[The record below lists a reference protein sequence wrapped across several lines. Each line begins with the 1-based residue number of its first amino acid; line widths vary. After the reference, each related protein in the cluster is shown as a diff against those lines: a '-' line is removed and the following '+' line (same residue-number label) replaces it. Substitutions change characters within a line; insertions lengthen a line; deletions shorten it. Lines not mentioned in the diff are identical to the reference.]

1 MNEQLTE
8 YYTSLI
14 EHIKASSD
22 VESRMI
28 EYEYL
33 NYILELLSDAGEFD
47 DYNIIEDGRD
57 GAGRWLID
65 GYSFDENNFSLSI
78 FGTIISSTSEQS
90 SLSKREIETVLKK
103 LQNFLKKLA
112 TPEMLYNTFEPSSNC
127 YYAAQFIQN
136 NWSNIENIRFIILS
150 NRLASDRMKEVKLDN
165 FDDKVCSVNLWDL
178 KRTFELEFSRKER
191 EEMIIDFNDSP
202 ISCLIANQKNEKEKS
217 ILAVLPGEQLANLYQ
232 QWGARLLEQNVRSFL
247 QHKGKVNKGIKATI
261 LHDPL
266 HFFAYNNGLTTIA
279 SHAVIKETPT
289 GTVITQLKDLQIV
302 NGGQTTASLYSAF
315 IKDKADLSNVSV
327 QMKLTVISDNMQ
339 NLVSNISRFAN
350 SQNKVSDADLF
361 SNHPFHIRLEEFSR
375 RLWVPAKMGQNGQ
388 THWFYER
395 ARGQYLDAQLYINGS
410 KKKQFQLINPR
421 SQLLTKTDVAK
432 IMNSWGC
439 LPYEVSKGA
448 QKNFAI
454 FAELINKQW
463 EKDESIFSERYYRKL
478 VCYALIF
485 RALEKAIMLEDWYSG
500 FRANIVTYAIARLSN
515 EVNKYNLELNI
526 DLLWRSSSVP
536 TSIIQSLLILSQNV
550 NELLQSG
557 DRPVGNPS
565 EYAKRA
571 FFWETVKKID
581 CDINDIKTLL
591 INREEAN
598 YSAIESQKTQKID
611 NGIRIQEKIMRTPKS
626 VWKKIE
632 DILYQEDKATTTLIG
647 ILKTAMDAKKIPS
660 EKQSIVLENLFKRYQ
675 DRVENLLE

>member
-14 EHIKASSD
+14 EHIKVSSD

-33 NYILELLSDAGEFD
+33 SYILELLSDAGEFD
-47 DYNIIEDGRD
+47 DYNIVEDGRD

-78 FGTIISSTSEQS
+78 FGTIISSTPEQS
-90 SLSKREIETVLKK
+90 SLSKREIEAVLKK

-112 TPEMLYNTFEPSSNC
+112 TPEVLYNTFEPSSNC

-191 EEMIIDFNDSP
+191 EEMIIDLSDSP
-202 ISCLIANQKNEKEKS
+202 ISCLIANQKNEEEKS
-217 ILAVLPGEQLANLYQ
+217 ILAVLPGEQLAKLYQ
-232 QWGARLLEQNVRSFL
+232 QWGSRLLEQNVRSFL

-261 LHDPL
+261 LHEPL

-279 SHAVIKETPT
+279 SHAVTKETPT

-327 QMKLTVISDNMQ
+327 QMKLTVISDNTQ
-339 NLVSNISRFAN
+339 NLVSNISRYAN

-375 RLWVPAKMGQNGQ
+375 RLWVPAKIGQKGL

-395 ARGQYLDAQLYINGS
+395 ARGQYLDAQLYISGS
-410 KKKQFQLINPR
+410 KKKQFQLLNPR

-432 IMNSWGC
+432 IMNSWNC

-463 EKDESIFSERYYRKL
+463 EEDDSIFGERYYRKL
-478 VCYALIF
+478 VCYASIF
-485 RALEKAIMLEDWYSG
+485 RALEKAIMPEEWYSG
-500 FRANIVTYAIARLSN
+500 FRANIVTYAIARLSS
-515 EVNKYNLELNI
+515 EINKHNFELNI
-526 DLLWRSSSVP
+526 DLLWRSSSVS
-536 TSIIQSLLILSQNV
+536 TSIIQLLLLLSQKI
-550 NELLQSG
+550 NELLQAN
-557 DRPVGNPS
+557 DRPIGNPS
-565 EYAKRA
+565 EYAKRVN
-571 FFWETVKKID
+571 FWDRVKEID
-581 CDINDIKTLL
+581 CDINDIKSLL
-591 INREEAN
+591 ITIEEVN
-598 YSAIESQKTQKID
+598 YSAIKSQKTQKIET
-611 NGIRIQEKIMRTPKS
+611 GISLQEKVMRVPKD
-626 VWKKIE
+626 VWQKIE
-632 DILYQEDKATTTLIG
+632 DILHQEDKATVSQIS
-647 ILKTAMDAKKIPS
+647 ILRVAMDHKKAPS
-660 EKQSIVLENLFKRYQ
+660 EKQAIVLESLLNRYQ
-675 DRVENLLE
+675 DKVEKL

>member
-14 EHIKASSD
+14 EHIKVSSD

-33 NYILELLSDAGEFD
+33 SYILELLSDAGEFD

-78 FGTIISSTSEQS
+78 FGTIISSTPEQS
-90 SLSKREIETVLKK
+90 SLSKREIEAVLKK

-112 TPEMLYNTFEPSSNC
+112 TPEVLYNTFEPSSNC

-191 EEMIIDFNDSP
+191 EEMIIDFSDSP
-202 ISCLIANQKNEKEKS
+202 ISCLIANQKNEEEKS
-217 ILAVLPGEQLANLYQ
+217 ILAVLPGEQLAKLYQ
-232 QWGARLLEQNVRSFL
+232 QWGSRLLEQNVRSFL

-261 LHDPL
+261 LHEPL

-279 SHAVIKETPT
+279 SQAVIKETPT

-327 QMKLTVISDNMQ
+327 QMKLTVISDNTQ
-339 NLVSNISRFAN
+339 NLVSNISRYAN

-375 RLWVPAKMGQNGQ
+375 RLWVPAKTGQKGL

-395 ARGQYLDAQLYINGS
+395 ARGQYLDAQLYISGS
-410 KKKQFQLINPR
+410 KKKQFQLVNPR

-432 IMNSWGC
+432 IMNSWNC

-463 EKDESIFSERYYRKL
+463 EEDDSIFGERYYRKL
-478 VCYALIF
+478 VCYASIF
-485 RALEKAIMLEDWYSG
+485 RALEKAIMPEEWYSG
-500 FRANIVTYAIARLSN
+500 FRANIVTYAIARLSS
-515 EVNKYNLELNI
+515 EINKHNFELNI
-526 DLLWRSSSVP
+526 DLLWRSSSVS
-536 TSIIQSLLILSQNV
+536 TSIIQLLLLLSQKI
-550 NELLQSG
+550 NELLQAN
-557 DRPVGNPS
+557 DRPIGNPS
-565 EYAKRA
+565 EYAKRVN
-571 FFWETVKKID
+571 FWDTVKKIN
-581 CDINDIKTLL
+581 CDINNIKSLL
-591 INREEAN
+591 ITIEEVN
-598 YSAIESQKTQKID
+598 YSAIKSQKTQKIET
-611 NGIRIQEKIMRTPKS
+611 GISLQEKVMRVSKD
-626 VWKKIE
+626 VWQKIE
-632 DILYQEDKATTTLIG
+632 DILHQEDKATVSQIS
-647 ILKTAMDAKKIPS
+647 ILRIAMDHKKTPS
-660 EKQSIVLENLFKRYQ
+660 EKQAIVLENLLNRYQ
-675 DRVENLLE
+675 DKVGKL

>member
-14 EHIKASSD
+14 EHIKVSSD

-33 NYILELLSDAGEFD
+33 SYILELLSDAGEFD
-47 DYNIIEDGRD
+47 DYNIVEDGRD

-78 FGTIISSTSEQS
+78 FGTIISSTPEQS
-90 SLSKREIETVLKK
+90 SLSKREIEAVLKK

-112 TPEMLYNTFEPSSNC
+112 TPEVLYNTFEPSSNC

-191 EEMIIDFNDSP
+191 EEMIIDLSDSP
-202 ISCLIANQKNEKEKS
+202 ISCLIANQKNEEEKS
-217 ILAVLPGEQLANLYQ
+217 ILAVLPGEQLAKLYQ
-232 QWGARLLEQNVRSFL
+232 QWGSRLLEQNVRSFL

-261 LHDPL
+261 LHEPL

-279 SHAVIKETPT
+279 SHAVTKETPT

-327 QMKLTVISDNMQ
+327 QMKLTVISDNTQ
-339 NLVSNISRFAN
+339 NLVSNISRYAN

-375 RLWVPAKMGQNGQ
+375 RLWVPAKIGQKGL

-395 ARGQYLDAQLYINGS
+395 ARGQYLDAQLYISGS
-410 KKKQFQLINPR
+410 KKKQFQLLNPR

-432 IMNSWGC
+432 IMNSWNC

-463 EKDESIFSERYYRKL
+463 EEDDSIFGERYYRKL
-478 VCYALIF
+478 VCYASIF
-485 RALEKAIMLEDWYSG
+485 RALEKAIMPEEWYSG
-500 FRANIVTYAIARLSN
+500 FRANIVTYAIARLSS
-515 EVNKYNLELNI
+515 EINKHNFELNI
-526 DLLWRSSSVP
+526 DLLWRSSSVS
-536 TSIIQSLLILSQNV
+536 TSIIQLLLLLSQKI
-550 NELLQSG
+550 NELLQAN
-557 DRPVGNPS
+557 DRPIGNPS
-565 EYAKRA
+565 EYAKRVN
-571 FFWETVKKID
+571 FWDRVKEID
-581 CDINDIKTLL
+581 CDINDIKSLL
-591 INREEAN
+591 ITIEEVN
-598 YSAIESQKTQKID
+598 YSAIKSHKTQKIET
-611 NGIRIQEKIMRTPKS
+611 GISLQEKVKRVPKD
-626 VWKKIE
+626 VWQKIE
-632 DILYQEDKATTTLIG
+632 DILHQEDKATVSQIS
-647 ILKTAMDAKKIPS
+647 ILRVAMDHKKDPS
-660 EKQSIVLENLFKRYQ
+660 EKQAIVLENLLNRYQ
-675 DRVENLLE
+675 DKVEKL

>member
-14 EHIKASSD
+14 EHIKVSSD

-33 NYILELLSDAGEFD
+33 SYILELLSDAGEFD
-47 DYNIIEDGRD
+47 DYNIVEDGRD

-78 FGTIISSTSEQS
+78 FGTIISSTPEQS
-90 SLSKREIETVLKK
+90 SLSKREIEAVLKK

-112 TPEMLYNTFEPSSNC
+112 TPEVLYNTFEPSSNC

-191 EEMIIDFNDSP
+191 EEMIIDLSDSP
-202 ISCLIANQKNEKEKS
+202 ISCLIANQKNEEEKS
-217 ILAVLPGEQLANLYQ
+217 ILAVLPGEQLAKLYQ
-232 QWGARLLEQNVRSFL
+232 QWGSRLLEQNVRSFL

-279 SHAVIKETPT
+279 SHAVTKETPT

-327 QMKLTVISDNMQ
+327 QMKLTVISDNTQ
-339 NLVSNISRFAN
+339 NLVSNISRYAN

-375 RLWVPAKMGQNGQ
+375 RLWVPAKIGQKGL

-395 ARGQYLDAQLYINGS
+395 ARGQYLDAQLYISGS
-410 KKKQFQLINPR
+410 KKKQFQLLNPR

-432 IMNSWGC
+432 IMNSWNC

-463 EKDESIFSERYYRKL
+463 EEDDSIFGERYYRKL
-478 VCYALIF
+478 VCYASIF
-485 RALEKAIMLEDWYSG
+485 RALEKAIMPEEWYSG
-500 FRANIVTYAIARLSN
+500 FRANIVTYAIARLSS
-515 EVNKYNLELNI
+515 EINKHNFELNI
-526 DLLWRSSSVP
+526 DLLWRSSSVS
-536 TSIIQSLLILSQNV
+536 TSIIQLLLLLSQKI
-550 NELLQSG
+550 NELLQAN
-557 DRPVGNPS
+557 DRPIGNPS
-565 EYAKRA
+565 EYAKRVN
-571 FFWETVKKID
+571 FWDRVKEID
-581 CDINDIKTLL
+581 CDINDIKSLL
-591 INREEAN
+591 ITIEEVN
-598 YSAIESQKTQKID
+598 YSAIKSHKTQKIET
-611 NGIRIQEKIMRTPKS
+611 GISLQEKVMRVPKD
-626 VWKKIE
+626 VWQKIE
-632 DILYQEDKATTTLIG
+632 DILHQEDKATVSQIS
-647 ILKTAMDAKKIPS
+647 ILRVAMDHKKAPS
-660 EKQSIVLENLFKRYQ
+660 EKQAIVLENLLNRYQ
-675 DRVENLLE
+675 DKVEKL

>member
-1 MNEQLTE
+1 MTEQLTE

-14 EHIKASSD
+14 EHIKVSSD

-33 NYILELLSDAGEFD
+33 SYILELLSDAGEFD
-47 DYNIIEDGRD
+47 DYNIVEDGRD

-78 FGTIISSTSEQS
+78 FGTIISSTPEQS
-90 SLSKREIETVLKK
+90 SLSKREIEAVLKK

-112 TPEMLYNTFEPSSNC
+112 TPEVLYNTFEPSSNC

-191 EEMIIDFNDSP
+191 EEMIIDLSDSP
-202 ISCLIANQKNEKEKS
+202 ISCLIANQKNEEEKS
-217 ILAVLPGEQLANLYQ
+217 ILAVLPGEQLAKLYQ
-232 QWGARLLEQNVRSFL
+232 QWGSRLLEQNVRSFL

-261 LHDPL
+261 LHEPL

-279 SHAVIKETPT
+279 SHAVTKETPT

-327 QMKLTVISDNMQ
+327 QMKLTVISDNTQ
-339 NLVSNISRFAN
+339 NLVSNISRYAN

-375 RLWVPAKMGQNGQ
+375 RLWVPAKIGQKGL

-395 ARGQYLDAQLYINGS
+395 ARGQYLDAQLYISGS
-410 KKKQFQLINPR
+410 KKKQFQLLNPR

-432 IMNSWGC
+432 IMNSWNC

-463 EKDESIFSERYYRKL
+463 EEDDSIFGERYYRKL
-478 VCYALIF
+478 VCYASIF
-485 RALEKAIMLEDWYSG
+485 RALEKAIMPEEWYSG
-500 FRANIVTYAIARLSN
+500 FRANIVTYAIARLSS
-515 EVNKYNLELNI
+515 EINKHNFELNI
-526 DLLWRSSSVP
+526 DLLWRSSSVS
-536 TSIIQSLLILSQNV
+536 TSIIQLLLLLSQKI
-550 NELLQSG
+550 NELLQAN
-557 DRPVGNPS
+557 DRPIGNPS
-565 EYAKRA
+565 EYAKRVN
-571 FFWETVKKID
+571 FWDRVKEID
-581 CDINDIKTLL
+581 CDINDIKSLL
-591 INREEAN
+591 ITIEEVN
-598 YSAIESQKTQKID
+598 YSAIKSHKTQKIET
-611 NGIRIQEKIMRTPKS
+611 GISLQEKVKRVPKD
-626 VWKKIE
+626 VWQKIE
-632 DILYQEDKATTTLIG
+632 DILHQEDKATVSQIS
-647 ILKTAMDAKKIPS
+647 ILRVAMDHKKAPS
-660 EKQSIVLENLFKRYQ
+660 EKQAIVLENLLNRYQ
-675 DRVENLLE
+675 DKVEKL

>member
-14 EHIKASSD
+14 EHIKVSSD

-33 NYILELLSDAGEFD
+33 SYILELLSDAGEFD
-47 DYNIIEDGRD
+47 DYNIVEDGRD

-78 FGTIISSTSEQS
+78 FGTIISSTPEQS
-90 SLSKREIETVLKK
+90 SLSKREIEAVLKK

-112 TPEMLYNTFEPSSNC
+112 TPEVLYNTFEPSSNC

-191 EEMIIDFNDSP
+191 EEMIIDLSDSP
-202 ISCLIANQKNEKEKS
+202 ISCLIANQKNEEEKS
-217 ILAVLPGEQLANLYQ
+217 ILAVLPGEQLAKLYQ
-232 QWGARLLEQNVRSFL
+232 QWGSRLLEQNVRSFL

-261 LHDPL
+261 LHEPL

-279 SHAVIKETPT
+279 SHAVTKETPT

-327 QMKLTVISDNMQ
+327 QMKLTVISDNTQ
-339 NLVSNISRFAN
+339 NLVSNISRYAN

-375 RLWVPAKMGQNGQ
+375 RLWVPAKIGQKGL

-395 ARGQYLDAQLYINGS
+395 ARGQYLDAQLYISGS
-410 KKKQFQLINPR
+410 KKKQFQLLNPR

-432 IMNSWGC
+432 IMNSWNC

-463 EKDESIFSERYYRKL
+463 EEDDSIFGERYYRKL
-478 VCYALIF
+478 VCYASIF
-485 RALEKAIMLEDWYSG
+485 RALEKAIMPEEWYSG
-500 FRANIVTYAIARLSN
+500 FRANIVTYAIARLSS
-515 EVNKYNLELNI
+515 EINKHNFELNI
-526 DLLWRSSSVP
+526 DLLWRSSSVS
-536 TSIIQSLLILSQNV
+536 TSIIQLLLLLSQKI
-550 NELLQSG
+550 NELLQAN
-557 DRPVGNPS
+557 DRPIGNPS
-565 EYAKRA
+565 EYAKRVN
-571 FFWETVKKID
+571 FWDRVKEID
-581 CDINDIKTLL
+581 CDINDIKSLL
-591 INREEAN
+591 ITIEEVN
-598 YSAIESQKTQKID
+598 YSAIKSQKIPKIET
-611 NGIRIQEKIMRTPKS
+611 GISLQEKVKRVPKD
-626 VWKKIE
+626 VWQKIE
-632 DILYQEDKATTTLIG
+632 DILHQEDKATVSQIS
-647 ILKTAMDAKKIPS
+647 ILRVAMDHKKAPS
-660 EKQSIVLENLFKRYQ
+660 EKQAIVLENLLNRYQ
-675 DRVENLLE
+675 DKVEKL

>member
-14 EHIKASSD
+14 EHIKVSSD

-33 NYILELLSDAGEFD
+33 SYILELLSDAGEFD
-47 DYNIIEDGRD
+47 DYNIVEDGRD

-78 FGTIISSTSEQS
+78 FGTIISSTPEQS
-90 SLSKREIETVLKK
+90 SLSKREIEAVLKK

-112 TPEMLYNTFEPSSNC
+112 TPEVLYNTFEPSSNC

-191 EEMIIDFNDSP
+191 EEMIIDLSDSP
-202 ISCLIANQKNEKEKS
+202 ISCLIANQKNEEEKS
-217 ILAVLPGEQLANLYQ
+217 ILAVLPGEQLAKLYQ
-232 QWGARLLEQNVRSFL
+232 QWGSRLLEQNVRSFL

-279 SHAVIKETPT
+279 SHAVTKETPT

-327 QMKLTVISDNMQ
+327 QMKLTVISDNTQ
-339 NLVSNISRFAN
+339 NLVSNISRYAN

-375 RLWVPAKMGQNGQ
+375 RLWVPAKIGQKGL

-395 ARGQYLDAQLYINGS
+395 ARGQYLDAQLYISGS
-410 KKKQFQLINPR
+410 KKKQFQLLNPR

-432 IMNSWGC
+432 IMNSWNC

-463 EKDESIFSERYYRKL
+463 EEDDSIFGERYYRKL
-478 VCYALIF
+478 VCYASIF
-485 RALEKAIMLEDWYSG
+485 RALEKAIMPEEWYSG
-500 FRANIVTYAIARLSN
+500 FRANIVTYAIARLSS
-515 EVNKYNLELNI
+515 EINKHNFELNI
-526 DLLWRSSSVP
+526 DLLWRSSSVS
-536 TSIIQSLLILSQNV
+536 TSIIQLLLLLSQKI
-550 NELLQSG
+550 NELLQAN
-557 DRPVGNPS
+557 DRPIGNPS
-565 EYAKRA
+565 EYAKRVN
-571 FFWETVKKID
+571 FWDRVKEID
-581 CDINDIKTLL
+581 CDINDIKSLL
-591 INREEAN
+591 ITIEEVN
-598 YSAIESQKTQKID
+598 YSAIKSHKTQKIET
-611 NGIRIQEKIMRTPKS
+611 GISLQEKVKRVPKD
-626 VWKKIE
+626 VWQKIE
-632 DILYQEDKATTTLIG
+632 DILHQEDKATVSQIS
-647 ILKTAMDAKKIPS
+647 ILRVAMDHKKAPS
-660 EKQSIVLENLFKRYQ
+660 EKQAIVLENLLNRYQ
-675 DRVENLLE
+675 DKVEKL

>member
-14 EHIKASSD
+14 EHIKVSSD

-33 NYILELLSDAGEFD
+33 SYILELLSDAGEFD
-47 DYNIIEDGRD
+47 DYNIVEDGRD

-78 FGTIISSTSEQS
+78 FGTIISSTPEQS
-90 SLSKREIETVLKK
+90 SLSKREIEAVLKK

-112 TPEMLYNTFEPSSNC
+112 TPEVLYNTFEPSSNC

-191 EEMIIDFNDSP
+191 EEMIIDLSDSP
-202 ISCLIANQKNEKEKS
+202 ISCLIANQKNEEEKS
-217 ILAVLPGEQLANLYQ
+217 ILAVLPGEQLAKLYQ
-232 QWGARLLEQNVRSFL
+232 QWGSRLLEQNVRSFL

-279 SHAVIKETPT
+279 SHAVTKETPT

-327 QMKLTVISDNMQ
+327 QMKLTVISDNTQ
-339 NLVSNISRFAN
+339 NLVSNISRYAN

-375 RLWVPAKMGQNGQ
+375 RLWVPAKIGQKGL

-395 ARGQYLDAQLYINGS
+395 ARGQYLDAQLYISGS
-410 KKKQFQLINPR
+410 KKKQFQLLNPR

-432 IMNSWGC
+432 IMNSWNC

-463 EKDESIFSERYYRKL
+463 EEDDSIFGERYYRKL
-478 VCYALIF
+478 VCYASIF
-485 RALEKAIMLEDWYSG
+485 RALEKAIMPEEWYSG
-500 FRANIVTYAIARLSN
+500 FRANIVTYAIARLSS
-515 EVNKYNLELNI
+515 EINKHNFELNI
-526 DLLWRSSSVP
+526 DLLWRSSSVS
-536 TSIIQSLLILSQNV
+536 TSIIQLLLLLSQKI
-550 NELLQSG
+550 NELLQAN
-557 DRPVGNPS
+557 DRPIGNPS
-565 EYAKRA
+565 EYAKRVN
-571 FFWETVKKID
+571 FWDRVKEID
-581 CDINDIKTLL
+581 CDINDIKSLL
-591 INREEAN
+591 ITIEEVN
-598 YSAIESQKTQKID
+598 YSAIKSQKTQKIET
-611 NGIRIQEKIMRTPKS
+611 GISLQEKVKRVPKD
-626 VWKKIE
+626 VWQKIE
-632 DILYQEDKATTTLIG
+632 DILHQEDKATVSQIS
-647 ILKTAMDAKKIPS
+647 ILRVAMDHKKAPS
-660 EKQSIVLENLFKRYQ
+660 EKQAIVLENLLNRYQ
-675 DRVENLLE
+675 DKVEKL

>member
-14 EHIKASSD
+14 EHIKVSSD

-33 NYILELLSDAGEFD
+33 SYILELLSDAGEFD

-78 FGTIISSTSEQS
+78 FGTIISSTPEQS
-90 SLSKREIETVLKK
+90 SLSKREIEAVLKK

-112 TPEMLYNTFEPSSNC
+112 TPEVLYNTFEPSSNC

-191 EEMIIDFNDSP
+191 EEMIIDLSDSP
-202 ISCLIANQKNEKEKS
+202 ISCLIANQKNEEEKS
-217 ILAVLPGEQLANLYQ
+217 ILAVLPGEQLAKLYQ
-232 QWGARLLEQNVRSFL
+232 QWGSRLLEQNVRSFL

-261 LHDPL
+261 LHEPL

-279 SHAVIKETPT
+279 SHAVTKETPT

-327 QMKLTVISDNMQ
+327 QMKLTVISDNTQ
-339 NLVSNISRFAN
+339 NLVSNISRYAN

-375 RLWVPAKMGQNGQ
+375 RLWVPAKIGQKGL

-395 ARGQYLDAQLYINGS
+395 ARGQYLDAQLYISGS
-410 KKKQFQLINPR
+410 KKKQFQLLNPR

-432 IMNSWGC
+432 IMNSWNC

-463 EKDESIFSERYYRKL
+463 EEDDSIFGERYYRKL
-478 VCYALIF
+478 VCYASIF
-485 RALEKAIMLEDWYSG
+485 RALEKAIMPEEWYSG
-500 FRANIVTYAIARLSN
+500 FRANIVTYAIARLSS
-515 EVNKYNLELNI
+515 EINKHNFELNI
-526 DLLWRSSSVP
+526 DLLWRSSSVS
-536 TSIIQSLLILSQNV
+536 TSIIQLLLLLSQKI
-550 NELLQSG
+550 NELLQAN
-557 DRPVGNPS
+557 DRPIGNPS
-565 EYAKRA
+565 EYAKRVN
-571 FFWETVKKID
+571 FWDRVKEID
-581 CDINDIKTLL
+581 CDINDIKSLL
-591 INREEAN
+591 ITIEEVN
-598 YSAIESQKTQKID
+598 YSAIKSHKTQKIET
-611 NGIRIQEKIMRTPKS
+611 GISLQEKVKRVPKD
-626 VWKKIE
+626 VWQKIE
-632 DILYQEDKATTTLIG
+632 DILHQEDKATVSQIS
-647 ILKTAMDAKKIPS
+647 ILRVAMDHKKAPS
-660 EKQSIVLENLFKRYQ
+660 EKQAIVLENLLNRYQ
-675 DRVENLLE
+675 DKVEKL

>member
-14 EHIKASSD
+14 EHIKVSSD

-33 NYILELLSDAGEFD
+33 SYILELLSDAGEFD
-47 DYNIIEDGRD
+47 DYNIVEDGRD

-78 FGTIISSTSEQS
+78 FGTIISSTPEQS
-90 SLSKREIETVLKK
+90 SLSKREIEAVLKK

-112 TPEMLYNTFEPSSNC
+112 TPEVLYNTFEPSSNC

-191 EEMIIDFNDSP
+191 EEMIIDLSDSP
-202 ISCLIANQKNEKEKS
+202 ISCLIANQKNEEEKS
-217 ILAVLPGEQLANLYQ
+217 ILAVLPGEQLAKLYQ
-232 QWGARLLEQNVRSFL
+232 QWGSRLLEQNVRSFL

-279 SHAVIKETPT
+279 SHAVTKETPT

-327 QMKLTVISDNMQ
+327 QMKLTVISDNTQ
-339 NLVSNISRFAN
+339 NLVSNISRYAN

-375 RLWVPAKMGQNGQ
+375 RLWVPAKIGQKGL

-395 ARGQYLDAQLYINGS
+395 ARGQYLDAQLYISGS
-410 KKKQFQLINPR
+410 KKKQFQLLNPR

-432 IMNSWGC
+432 IMNSWNC

-463 EKDESIFSERYYRKL
+463 EEDDSFFGERYYRKL
-478 VCYALIF
+478 VCYASIF
-485 RALEKAIMLEDWYSG
+485 RALEKAIMPEEWYSG
-500 FRANIVTYAIARLSN
+500 FRANIVTYAIARLSS
-515 EVNKYNLELNI
+515 EINKHNFELNI
-526 DLLWRSSSVP
+526 DLLWRSSSVS
-536 TSIIQSLLILSQNV
+536 TSIIQLLLLLSQKI
-550 NELLQSG
+550 NELLQAN
-557 DRPVGNPS
+557 DRPIGNPS
-565 EYAKRA
+565 EYAKRVN
-571 FFWETVKKID
+571 FWDRVKEID
-581 CDINDIKTLL
+581 CDINDIKSLL
-591 INREEAN
+591 ITIEEVN
-598 YSAIESQKTQKID
+598 YSAIKSQKTQKIET
-611 NGIRIQEKIMRTPKS
+611 GISLQEKVKRVPKD
-626 VWKKIE
+626 VWQKIE
-632 DILYQEDKATTTLIG
+632 DILHQEDKATVSQIS
-647 ILKTAMDAKKIPS
+647 ILRVAMDHKKAPS
-660 EKQSIVLENLFKRYQ
+660 EKQAIVLENLLNRYQ
-675 DRVENLLE
+675 DKVEKL

>member
-14 EHIKASSD
+14 EHIKVSSD

-33 NYILELLSDAGEFD
+33 SYILELLSDAGEFD
-47 DYNIIEDGRD
+47 DYNIVEDGRD

-78 FGTIISSTSEQS
+78 FGTIISSTPEQS
-90 SLSKREIETVLKK
+90 SLSKREIEAVLKK

-112 TPEMLYNTFEPSSNC
+112 TPEVLYNTFEPSSNC

-191 EEMIIDFNDSP
+191 EEMIIDLSDSP
-202 ISCLIANQKNEKEKS
+202 ISCLIANQKNEEEKS
-217 ILAVLPGEQLANLYQ
+217 ILAVLPGEQLAKLYQ
-232 QWGARLLEQNVRSFL
+232 QWGSRLLEQNVRSFL

-279 SHAVIKETPT
+279 SHAVTKETPT

-327 QMKLTVISDNMQ
+327 QMKLTVISDNTQ
-339 NLVSNISRFAN
+339 NLVSNISRYAN

-375 RLWVPAKMGQNGQ
+375 RLWVPAKIGQKGL

-395 ARGQYLDAQLYINGS
+395 ARGQYLDAQLYISGS
-410 KKKQFQLINPR
+410 KKKQFQLLNPR

-432 IMNSWGC
+432 IMNSWNC

-463 EKDESIFSERYYRKL
+463 EEDDSIFGERYYRKL
-478 VCYALIF
+478 VCYASIF
-485 RALEKAIMLEDWYSG
+485 RALEKAIMPEEWYSG
-500 FRANIVTYAIARLSN
+500 FRANIVTYAIARLSS
-515 EVNKYNLELNI
+515 EINKHNFELNI
-526 DLLWRSSSVP
+526 DLLWRSSSVS
-536 TSIIQSLLILSQNV
+536 TSIIQLLLLLSQKI
-550 NELLQSG
+550 NELLQAN
-557 DRPVGNPS
+557 DRPIGNPS
-565 EYAKRA
+565 EYAKRVN
-571 FFWETVKKID
+571 FWDRVKEID
-581 CDINDIKTLL
+581 CDINDIKSLL
-591 INREEAN
+591 ITIEEVN
-598 YSAIESQKTQKID
+598 YSAIKSQKTPKIET
-611 NGIRIQEKIMRTPKS
+611 GISLQEKVMRVPKD
-626 VWKKIE
+626 VWQKIE
-632 DILYQEDKATTTLIG
+632 DILHQEDKATVSQIS
-647 ILKTAMDAKKIPS
+647 ILRVAMDHKKAPS
-660 EKQSIVLENLFKRYQ
+660 EKQAIVLENLLNRYQ
-675 DRVENLLE
+675 DKVEKL

>member
-14 EHIKASSD
+14 EHIKVSSD

-33 NYILELLSDAGEFD
+33 SYILELLSDAGEFD
-47 DYNIIEDGRD
+47 DYNIVEDGRD

-78 FGTIISSTSEQS
+78 FGTIISSTPEQS
-90 SLSKREIETVLKK
+90 SLSKREIEAVLKK

-112 TPEMLYNTFEPSSNC
+112 TPEVLYNTFEPSSNC

-191 EEMIIDFNDSP
+191 EEMIIDLSDSP
-202 ISCLIANQKNEKEKS
+202 ISCLIANQKNEEEKS
-217 ILAVLPGEQLANLYQ
+217 ILAVLPGEQLAKLYQ
-232 QWGARLLEQNVRSFL
+232 QWGSRLLEQNVRSFL

-261 LHDPL
+261 LHEPL

-279 SHAVIKETPT
+279 SHAVTKETPT

-327 QMKLTVISDNMQ
+327 QMKLTVISDNTQ
-339 NLVSNISRFAN
+339 NLVSNISRYAN

-375 RLWVPAKMGQNGQ
+375 RLWVPAKIGQKGL

-395 ARGQYLDAQLYINGS
+395 ARGQYLDAQLYISGS
-410 KKKQFQLINPR
+410 KKKQFQLLNPR

-432 IMNSWGC
+432 IMNSWNC

-463 EKDESIFSERYYRKL
+463 EEDDSIFGERYYRKL
-478 VCYALIF
+478 VCYASIF
-485 RALEKAIMLEDWYSG
+485 RALEKAIMPEEWYSG
-500 FRANIVTYAIARLSN
+500 FRANIVTYAIARLSS
-515 EVNKYNLELNI
+515 EINKHNFELNI
-526 DLLWRSSSVP
+526 DLLWRSSSVS
-536 TSIIQSLLILSQNV
+536 TSIIQLLLLLSQKI
-550 NELLQSG
+550 NELLQAN
-557 DRPVGNPS
+557 DRPIGNPS
-565 EYAKRA
+565 EYAKRVN
-571 FFWETVKKID
+571 FWDRVKEID
-581 CDINDIKTLL
+581 CDINDIKSLL
-591 INREEAN
+591 ITIEEVN
-598 YSAIESQKTQKID
+598 YSAIKSQKTQKIET
-611 NGIRIQEKIMRTPKS
+611 GISLQEKVMRVSKD
-626 VWKKIE
+626 VWQKIE
-632 DILYQEDKATTTLIG
+632 DILHQEDKATVSQIS
-647 ILKTAMDAKKIPS
+647 ILRVAMDHKKAPS
-660 EKQSIVLENLFKRYQ
+660 EKQAIVLESLLNRYQ
-675 DRVENLLE
+675 DKVEKL

>member
-14 EHIKASSD
+14 EHIKVSSD

-33 NYILELLSDAGEFD
+33 SYILELLSDAGEFD
-47 DYNIIEDGRD
+47 DYNIVEDGRD

-78 FGTIISSTSEQS
+78 FGTIISSTPEQS
-90 SLSKREIETVLKK
+90 SLSKREIEAVLKK

-112 TPEMLYNTFEPSSNC
+112 TPEVLYNTFEPSSNC

-191 EEMIIDFNDSP
+191 EEMIIDLSDSP
-202 ISCLIANQKNEKEKS
+202 ISCLIANQKNEEEKS
-217 ILAVLPGEQLANLYQ
+217 ILAVLPGEQLAKLYQ
-232 QWGARLLEQNVRSFL
+232 QWGSRLLEQNVRSFL

-261 LHDPL
+261 LHEPL

-279 SHAVIKETPT
+279 SHAVTKETPT

-327 QMKLTVISDNMQ
+327 QMKLTVISDNTQ
-339 NLVSNISRFAN
+339 NLVSNISRYAN

-375 RLWVPAKMGQNGQ
+375 RLWVPAKIGQKGL

-395 ARGQYLDAQLYINGS
+395 ARGQYLDAQLYISGS
-410 KKKQFQLINPR
+410 KKKQFQLLNPR

-432 IMNSWGC
+432 IMNSWNC

-463 EKDESIFSERYYRKL
+463 EEDDSIFGERYYRKL
-478 VCYALIF
+478 VCYASIF
-485 RALEKAIMLEDWYSG
+485 RALEKAIMPEEWYSG
-500 FRANIVTYAIARLSN
+500 FRANIVTYAIARLSS
-515 EVNKYNLELNI
+515 EINKHNFELNI
-526 DLLWRSSSVP
+526 DLLWRSSSVS
-536 TSIIQSLLILSQNV
+536 TSIIQLLLLLSQKI
-550 NELLQSG
+550 NELLQAN
-557 DRPVGNPS
+557 DRPIGNPS
-565 EYAKRA
+565 EYAKRVN
-571 FFWETVKKID
+571 FWDRVKEID
-581 CDINDIKTLL
+581 CDINDIKSLL
-591 INREEAN
+591 ITIEEVN
-598 YSAIESQKTQKID
+598 YSAIKSQKTQKIET
-611 NGIRIQEKIMRTPKS
+611 GISLQEKVKRVPKD
-626 VWKKIE
+626 VWQKIE
-632 DILYQEDKATTTLIG
+632 DILHQEDKATVSQIS
-647 ILKTAMDAKKIPS
+647 ILRVAMDHKKAPS
-660 EKQSIVLENLFKRYQ
+660 EKQAIVLENLLNRYQ
-675 DRVENLLE
+675 DKVEKL

>member
-14 EHIKASSD
+14 EHIKVSSD

-33 NYILELLSDAGEFD
+33 SYILELLSDAGEFD
-47 DYNIIEDGRD
+47 DYNIVEDGRD

-78 FGTIISSTSEQS
+78 FGTIISSTPEQS
-90 SLSKREIETVLKK
+90 SLSKREIEAVLKK

-112 TPEMLYNTFEPSSNC
+112 TPEVLYNTFEPSSNC

-191 EEMIIDFNDSP
+191 EEMIIDLSDSP
-202 ISCLIANQKNEKEKS
+202 ISCLIANQKNEEEKS
-217 ILAVLPGEQLANLYQ
+217 ILAVLPGEQLAKLYQ
-232 QWGARLLEQNVRSFL
+232 QWGSRLLEQNVRSFL

-261 LHDPL
+261 LHEPL

-279 SHAVIKETPT
+279 SHAVTKETPT

-327 QMKLTVISDNMQ
+327 QMKLTVISDNTQ
-339 NLVSNISRFAN
+339 NLVSNISRYAN

-375 RLWVPAKMGQNGQ
+375 RLWVPAKIGQKGL

-395 ARGQYLDAQLYINGS
+395 ARGQYLDAQLYISGS
-410 KKKQFQLINPR
+410 KKKQFQLLNPR

-432 IMNSWGC
+432 IMNSWNC

-463 EKDESIFSERYYRKL
+463 EEDDSIFGERYYRKL
-478 VCYALIF
+478 VCYASIF
-485 RALEKAIMLEDWYSG
+485 RALEKAIMPEEWYSG
-500 FRANIVTYAIARLSN
+500 FRANIVTYAIARLSS
-515 EVNKYNLELNI
+515 EINKHNFELNI
-526 DLLWRSSSVP
+526 DLLWRSSSVS
-536 TSIIQSLLILSQNV
+536 TSIIQLLLLLSQKI
-550 NELLQSG
+550 NELLQAN
-557 DRPVGNPS
+557 DRPIGNPS
-565 EYAKRA
+565 EYAKRVN
-571 FFWETVKKID
+571 FWDRVKEID
-581 CDINDIKTLL
+581 CDINDIKSLL
-591 INREEAN
+591 ITIEEVN
-598 YSAIESQKTQKID
+598 YSAIKSHKTPKIET
-611 NGIRIQEKIMRTPKS
+611 GISLQEKVKRVPKD
-626 VWKKIE
+626 VWQKIE
-632 DILYQEDKATTTLIG
+632 DILHQEDKATVSQIS
-647 ILKTAMDAKKIPS
+647 ILRVAMDHKKAPS
-660 EKQSIVLENLFKRYQ
+660 EKQAIVLENLLNRYQ
-675 DRVENLLE
+675 DKVEKL

>member
-14 EHIKASSD
+14 EHIKVSSD

-33 NYILELLSDAGEFD
+33 SYILELLSDAGEFD

-78 FGTIISSTSEQS
+78 FGTIISSTPEQS
-90 SLSKREIETVLKK
+90 SLSKREIEAVLKK

-112 TPEMLYNTFEPSSNC
+112 TPEVLYNTFEPSSNC

-191 EEMIIDFNDSP
+191 EEMIIDLSDSP
-202 ISCLIANQKNEKEKS
+202 ISCLIANQKNEEEKS
-217 ILAVLPGEQLANLYQ
+217 ILAVLPGEQLAKLYQ
-232 QWGARLLEQNVRSFL
+232 QWGSRLLEQNVRSFL

-261 LHDPL
+261 LHEPL

-279 SHAVIKETPT
+279 SHAVTKETPT

-327 QMKLTVISDNMQ
+327 QMKLTVISDNTQ
-339 NLVSNISRFAN
+339 NLVSNISRYAN

-375 RLWVPAKMGQNGQ
+375 RLWVPAKIGQKGL

-395 ARGQYLDAQLYINGS
+395 ARGQYLDAQLYISGS
-410 KKKQFQLINPR
+410 KKKQFQLLNPR

-432 IMNSWGC
+432 IMNSWNC

-463 EKDESIFSERYYRKL
+463 EEDDSIFGERYYRKL
-478 VCYALIF
+478 VCYASIF
-485 RALEKAIMLEDWYSG
+485 RALEKAIMPEEWYSG
-500 FRANIVTYAIARLSN
+500 FRANIVTYAIARLSS
-515 EVNKYNLELNI
+515 EINKHNFELNI
-526 DLLWRSSSVP
+526 DLLWRSSSVS
-536 TSIIQSLLILSQNV
+536 TSIIQLLLLLSQKI
-550 NELLQSG
+550 NELLQAN
-557 DRPVGNPS
+557 DRPIGNPS
-565 EYAKRA
+565 EYAKRVN
-571 FFWETVKKID
+571 FWDRVKEIN
-581 CDINDIKTLL
+581 CDINDIKSLL
-591 INREEAN
+591 ITIEEVN
-598 YSAIESQKTQKID
+598 YSAIKSHKTQKIET
-611 NGIRIQEKIMRTPKS
+611 GISLQEKVKRVPKD
-626 VWKKIE
+626 VWQKIE
-632 DILYQEDKATTTLIG
+632 DILHQEDKATVSQIS
-647 ILKTAMDAKKIPS
+647 ILRVAMDHKKAPS
-660 EKQSIVLENLFKRYQ
+660 EKQAIVLENLLNRYQ
-675 DRVENLLE
+675 DKVEKL

>member
-14 EHIKASSD
+14 EHIKVSSD

-33 NYILELLSDAGEFD
+33 SYILELLSDAGEFD
-47 DYNIIEDGRD
+47 DYNIVEDGRD

-78 FGTIISSTSEQS
+78 FGTIISSTPEQS
-90 SLSKREIETVLKK
+90 SLSKREIEAVLKK

-112 TPEMLYNTFEPSSNC
+112 TPEVLYNTFEPSSNC

-191 EEMIIDFNDSP
+191 EEMIIDLSDSP
-202 ISCLIANQKNEKEKS
+202 ISCLIANQKNEEEKS
-217 ILAVLPGEQLANLYQ
+217 ILAVLPGEQLAKLYQ
-232 QWGARLLEQNVRSFL
+232 QWGSRLLEQNVRSFL

-261 LHDPL
+261 LHEPL

-279 SHAVIKETPT
+279 SHAVTKETPT

-327 QMKLTVISDNMQ
+327 QMKLTVISDNTQ
-339 NLVSNISRFAN
+339 NLVSNISRYAN

-375 RLWVPAKMGQNGQ
+375 RLWVPAKIGQKGL

-395 ARGQYLDAQLYINGS
+395 ARGQYLDAQLYISGS
-410 KKKQFQLINPR
+410 KKKQFQLLNPR

-432 IMNSWGC
+432 IMNSWNC

-463 EKDESIFSERYYRKL
+463 EEDDSIFGERYYRKL
-478 VCYALIF
+478 VCYASIF
-485 RALEKAIMLEDWYSG
+485 RALEKAIMPEEWYSG
-500 FRANIVTYAIARLSN
+500 FRANIVTYAIARLSS
-515 EVNKYNLELNI
+515 EINKHNFELNI
-526 DLLWRSSSVP
+526 DLLWRSSSVS
-536 TSIIQSLLILSQNV
+536 TSIIQLLLLLSQKI
-550 NELLQSG
+550 NELLQAN
-557 DRPVGNPS
+557 DRPIGNPS
-565 EYAKRA
+565 EYAKRVN
-571 FFWETVKKID
+571 FWDRVKEID
-581 CDINDIKTLL
+581 CDINDIKSLL
-591 INREEAN
+591 ITIEEVN
-598 YSAIESQKTQKID
+598 YSAIKSHKTQKIET
-611 NGIRIQEKIMRTPKS
+611 GISLQEKVKRVPKD
-626 VWKKIE
+626 VWQKIE
-632 DILYQEDKATTTLIG
+632 DILHQEDKATVSQIS
-647 ILKTAMDAKKIPS
+647 ILKIAMDHKKAPS
-660 EKQSIVLENLFKRYQ
+660 EKQAIVLENLLNRYQ
-675 DRVENLLE
+675 DKVEKL

>member
-14 EHIKASSD
+14 EHIKVSSD

-33 NYILELLSDAGEFD
+33 SYILELLSDAGEFD
-47 DYNIIEDGRD
+47 DYNIVEDGRD

-78 FGTIISSTSEQS
+78 FGTIISSTPEQS
-90 SLSKREIETVLKK
+90 SLSKREIEAVLKK

-112 TPEMLYNTFEPSSNC
+112 TPEVLYNTFEPSSNC

-191 EEMIIDFNDSP
+191 EEMIIDFSDSP
-202 ISCLIANQKNEKEKS
+202 ISCLIANQKNEEEKS
-217 ILAVLPGEQLANLYQ
+217 ILAVLPGEQLAKLYQ
-232 QWGARLLEQNVRSFL
+232 QWGSRLLEQNVRSFL

-279 SHAVIKETPT
+279 SHAVTKETPT

-327 QMKLTVISDNMQ
+327 QMKLTVISDNTQ
-339 NLVSNISRFAN
+339 NLVSNISRYAN

-375 RLWVPAKMGQNGQ
+375 RLWVPAKTGQKGL

-395 ARGQYLDAQLYINGS
+395 ARGQYLDAQLYISGS
-410 KKKQFQLINPR
+410 KKKQFQLLNPR

-432 IMNSWGC
+432 IMNSWNC

-463 EKDESIFSERYYRKL
+463 EEDDSFFGERYYRKL
-478 VCYALIF
+478 VCYASIF
-485 RALEKAIMLEDWYSG
+485 RALEKAIMPEEWYSG
-500 FRANIVTYAIARLSN
+500 FRANIVTYAIARLSS
-515 EVNKYNLELNI
+515 EINKHNFELNI
-526 DLLWRSSSVP
+526 DLLWRSSSVS
-536 TSIIQSLLILSQNV
+536 TSIIQLLLLLSQKI
-550 NELLQSG
+550 NELLQAN
-557 DRPVGNPS
+557 DRPIGNPS
-565 EYAKRA
+565 EYAKRVN
-571 FFWETVKKID
+571 FWDRVKEID
-581 CDINDIKTLL
+581 CDINDIKSLL
-591 INREEAN
+591 ITIEEVN
-598 YSAIESQKTQKID
+598 YSAIKSHKTQKIET
-611 NGIRIQEKIMRTPKS
+611 GISLQEKVKRVPKD
-626 VWKKIE
+626 VWQKIE
-632 DILYQEDKATTTLIG
+632 DILHQEDKATVSQIS
-647 ILKTAMDAKKIPS
+647 ILRVAMDHKKAPS
-660 EKQSIVLENLFKRYQ
+660 EKQAIVLENLLNRYQ
-675 DRVENLLE
+675 DKVGKL

>member
-14 EHIKASSD
+14 EHIKVSSD

-33 NYILELLSDAGEFD
+33 SYILELLSDAGEFD
-47 DYNIIEDGRD
+47 DYNIVEDGRD

-78 FGTIISSTSEQS
+78 FGTIISSTPEQS
-90 SLSKREIETVLKK
+90 SLSKREIEAVLKK

-112 TPEMLYNTFEPSSNC
+112 TPEVLYNTFEPSSNC

-191 EEMIIDFNDSP
+191 EEMIIDLSDSP
-202 ISCLIANQKNEKEKS
+202 ISCLIANQKNEEEKS
-217 ILAVLPGEQLANLYQ
+217 ILAVLPGEQLAKLYQ
-232 QWGARLLEQNVRSFL
+232 QWGSRLLEQNVRSFL

-261 LHDPL
+261 LHEPL

-279 SHAVIKETPT
+279 SHAVTKETPT

-327 QMKLTVISDNMQ
+327 QMKLTVISDNTQ
-339 NLVSNISRFAN
+339 NLVSNISRYAN

-375 RLWVPAKMGQNGQ
+375 RLWVPAKIGQKGL

-395 ARGQYLDAQLYINGS
+395 ARGQYLDAQLYISGS
-410 KKKQFQLINPR
+410 KKKQFQLLNPR

-432 IMNSWGC
+432 IMNSWNC

-463 EKDESIFSERYYRKL
+463 EEDDSIFGERYYRKL
-478 VCYALIF
+478 VCYASIF
-485 RALEKAIMLEDWYSG
+485 RALEKAIMPEEWYSG
-500 FRANIVTYAIARLSN
+500 FRANIVTYAIARLSS
-515 EVNKYNLELNI
+515 EINKHNFELNI
-526 DLLWRSSSVP
+526 DLLWRSSSVS
-536 TSIIQSLLILSQNV
+536 TSIIQLLLLLSQKI
-550 NELLQSG
+550 NELLQAN
-557 DRPVGNPS
+557 DRPIGNPS
-565 EYAKRA
+565 EYAKRVN
-571 FFWETVKKID
+571 FWDRVKEID
-581 CDINDIKTLL
+581 CDINDIKSLL
-591 INREEAN
+591 ITIEEVN
-598 YSAIESQKTQKID
+598 YSAIKSQKTPKIET
-611 NGIRIQEKIMRTPKS
+611 GISLQEKVKRVPKD
-626 VWKKIE
+626 VWQKIE
-632 DILYQEDKATTTLIG
+632 DILHQEDKATVSQIS
-647 ILKTAMDAKKIPS
+647 ILRVAMDHKKAPS
-660 EKQSIVLENLFKRYQ
+660 EKQAIVLENLLNRYQ
-675 DRVENLLE
+675 DKVEKL

>member
-14 EHIKASSD
+14 EHIKVSSD

-33 NYILELLSDAGEFD
+33 SYILELLSDAGEFD
-47 DYNIIEDGRD
+47 DYNIVEDGRD

-78 FGTIISSTSEQS
+78 FGTIISSTPEQS
-90 SLSKREIETVLKK
+90 SLSKREIEAVLKK

-112 TPEMLYNTFEPSSNC
+112 TPEVLYNTFEPSSNC

-191 EEMIIDFNDSP
+191 EEMIIDLSDSP
-202 ISCLIANQKNEKEKS
+202 ISCLIANQKNEEEKS
-217 ILAVLPGEQLANLYQ
+217 ILAVLPGEQLAKLYQ
-232 QWGARLLEQNVRSFL
+232 QWGSRLLEQNVRSFL

-261 LHDPL
+261 LHEPL

-279 SHAVIKETPT
+279 SHAVTKETPT

-327 QMKLTVISDNMQ
+327 QMKLTVISDNTQ
-339 NLVSNISRFAN
+339 NLVSNISRYAN

-375 RLWVPAKMGQNGQ
+375 RLWVPAKIGQKGL

-395 ARGQYLDAQLYINGS
+395 ARGQYLDAQLYISGS
-410 KKKQFQLINPR
+410 KKKQFQLLNPR

-432 IMNSWGC
+432 IMNSWNC

-463 EKDESIFSERYYRKL
+463 EEDDSIFGERYYRKL
-478 VCYALIF
+478 VCYASIF
-485 RALEKAIMLEDWYSG
+485 RALEKAIMPEEWYSG
-500 FRANIVTYAIARLSN
+500 FRANIVTYAIARLSS
-515 EVNKYNLELNI
+515 EINKHNFELNI
-526 DLLWRSSSVP
+526 DLLWRSSSVS
-536 TSIIQSLLILSQNV
+536 TSIIQLLLLLSQKI
-550 NELLQSG
+550 NELLQAN
-557 DRPVGNPS
+557 DRPIGNPS
-565 EYAKRA
+565 EYAKRVN
-571 FFWETVKKID
+571 FWDRVKEID
-581 CDINDIKTLL
+581 CDINDIKSLL
-591 INREEAN
+591 ITIEEVN
-598 YSAIESQKTQKID
+598 YSAIKSHKTQKIET
-611 NGIRIQEKIMRTPKS
+611 GISLQEKVKRVPKD
-626 VWKKIE
+626 VWQKIE
-632 DILYQEDKATTTLIG
+632 DILHQEDKATVSQIS
-647 ILKTAMDAKKIPS
+647 ILRVAMDHKKAPS
-660 EKQSIVLENLFKRYQ
+660 EKQAIVLENLLNRYQ
-675 DRVENLLE
+675 DKVEKL